1 MLLAASALWV
11 WMVAPAGLETE
22 EEAQGTAST
31 DFQGEGVLGT
41 SYFLRVDAEGE
52 RAETLEKVALDEVE
66 RLRRVFDRYDPESEL
81 RRLRAGEAAEVSPEL
96 LRILD
101 ACRAWREATGGAFD
115 PAVGRLDAIWRRAE
129 TEGRRPDAA
138 SLARAVRSIEEARWT
153 IDDGRVTPTDVPLS
167 LDGLAK
173 GTILDA
179 AVAAVRKAGAKNV
192 VLEIGGDIRAIGAPI
207 EVLIA
212 HPDESADNG
221 KPLGKILLADAA
233 VATSGNQLRGYVIG
247 GERVGHVL
255 DPRTGDAVRDV
266 RQASV
271 VAPTAE
277 VADALATSLMV
288 LPPKRGMEL
297 VEARDGVECL
307 LVDSAGRRHVT
318 AGWPAVGGPAG
329 AGGPKG
335 EPWAAEKQVRVDF
348 TFERPTR
355 TGRRRRGAYR
365 RPYVAVWVETLDG
378 MPVRTLCLWIERE
391 RWLRDLR
398 RWHRLHKD
406 DRPLIDAVTRPT
418 RNPGSYQLVWDGLAD
433 DGSRLPLGEYQ
444 IVVEAAREHGTYQI
458 ERGRLDTREAEGRV
472 ELDGNVE
479 ISACTLRFGAAR

>member
-1 MLLAASALWV
+1 MLSAVCALCV
-11 WMVAPAGLETE
+11 CTLAPAAVQAGGQAEVTPSTE
-22 EEAQGTAST
+22 
-31 DFQGEGVLGT
+31 FQGEGVLGT
-41 SYFLRVDAEGE
+41 SYFLRVDAEGDQ
-52 RAETLEKVALDEVE
+52 ADALEKVVLDEVE
-66 RLRRVFDRYDPESEL
+66 RLRRILDRYDPKSEL
-81 RRLRAGEAAEVSPEL
+81 RLLRAGETVEVSSDL

-101 ACRAWREATGGAFD
+101 SCRRWREATDGAFD
-115 PAVGRLDAIWRRAE
+115 PAVGQLDAIWRRAE
-129 TEGRRPDAA
+129 AEGRRPDRE
-138 SLARAVRSIEEARWT
+138 SLVRAVRSIAEARWT
-153 IDDGRVTPTDVPLS
+153 IDDGRVTPSEIPLS

-173 GTILDA
+173 GAILDS
-179 AVAAVRKAGAKNV
+179 AVAAAREAGARDV

-221 KPLGKILLADAA
+221 RPLGKILLDDAA

-247 GERVGHVL
+247 SERVGHVL
-255 DPRTGDAVRDV
+255 DPRTGDAVRNV

-277 VADALATSLMV
+277 VADALSTALMV
-288 LPPKRGMEL
+288 LPPKRGKAL

-307 LVDSAGRRHVT
+307 LVDSAGRRYMT
-318 AGWPAVGGPAG
+318 DGWPAVGGVEV
-329 AGGPKG
+329 GPTG
-335 EPWAAEKQVRVDF
+335 VPWPAEKQVRVDF
-348 TFERPTR
+348 TFERPAR

-378 MPVRTLCLWIERE
+378 TPVRTLCLWIERE

-398 RWHRLHKD
+398 RWHRLHKN
-406 DRPLIDAVTRPT
+406 DRPHIDAVTRPT

-433 DGSRLPLGEYQ
+433 DGSRLPLGKYQ

-458 ERGRLDTREAEGRV
+458 ERGRLDTRASQGLV
-472 ELDGNVE
+472 TLDGNVE
-479 ISACTLRFGAAR
+479 ISSCTLRFGGAR